1 MEKTIRISTTGKVLR
16 ILLAVALAL
25 STLALPSIAWASDSA
40 YISVGDDI
48 PYAGYGTSHMWADGE
63 QAYCVEPAAATP
75 AEGSYT
81 KHAVTDSTL
90 IAALWF
96 SYGAPG
102 FDKSMWPDSWYDGS
116 DMSSANY
123 LCAGHVLLSYIYQ
136 GSFDAA
142 TYGTSSDFQDWAG
155 DELFGT
161 TLDKIKANKS
171 KVGGGFSA
179 FLMYTGNGTQD
190 MLSFK
195 YNPCGG
201 VRISKQDTQT
211 GTDEQGDATF
221 EGATFAITNES
232 EYAVYVEGKLYEPGE
247 VVKEIT
253 TDADG
258 VAQTSADC
266 LPYGSY
272 HIEETVPPVGYLNQ
286 GTVERDFQVREEGVV
301 VDLTESAPIVNDVV
315 RGGVIVEKDDIELG
329 KSEAIGGADH
339 SSTVGANLNGIEF
352 TIVNE
357 SAHRVIVNGESYDPG
372 QAVLTITTAW
382 NDSEQAYT
390 AQTAEDTLPYGTY
403 TIQETKT
410 NDSYLLTDG
419 EPKTFQVRK
428 EGVIVKAEPGGTDL
442 TFSDQVIRQDLR
454 VAKKAEG
461 ASNASL
467 QVPFKITNVTTG
479 ESHVACTD
487 RNGDFST
494 ASGWNAHSNST
505 NANDNLIDFDGTITA
520 DDMDSRA
527 GIWFGLGED
536 GSMAA
541 VNDSLAAL
549 PYGEYRLTEL
559 RCEANE
565 GYQLIDKTFWVER
578 DSTVAE
584 PIWMS
589 LTDEE
594 APSCHTEAVD
604 ASDGDHVLQ
613 ASDKATITDT
623 VYYENLEVGKTY
635 TVAGALMVK
644 HTGEALIDAEGNP
657 VTATTEFECK
667 ASNGTVDVTFE
678 FDASMLAGKTLVAFE
693 EVTHEGVEVCVHE
706 DINDEGQTV
715 TVVET
720 NTPPTDADD
729 TPNTPET
736 SSTPY
741 DKTGATAPD
750 NEGNALSI
758 LCFVGAAL
766 LGAGAATLGCTFARR
781 KKDDG
786 DAEETS
792 TDDND
797 EEAEE

>member
-1 MEKTIRISTTGKVLR
+1 MEKTIRISTTGKALR

-48 PYAGYGTSHMWADGE
+48 SYAGYATSHMWADGE

-81 KHAVTDSTL
+81 KHAVDDTTL

-116 DMSSANY
+116 DMTSAKY

-161 TLDKIKANKS
+161 TLDKIKVNKS

-179 FLMYTGNGTQD
+179 FLIYTGDTQD

-272 HIEETVPPVGYLNQ
+272 RIEETVPPVGYLNQ

-315 RGGVIVEKDDIELG
+315 RGGVMVEKDDIELG

-390 AQTAEDTLPYGTY
+390 AQTAGDALPYGTY

-410 NDSYLLTDG
+410 NDAYLLTDG

-428 EGVIVKAEPGGTDL
+428 EGVIVKAEPDGDDL

-454 VAKKAEG
+454 VTKKAAG

-467 QVPFKITNVTTG
+467 QVPFKITNMTTG
-479 ESHVACTD
+479 ESHVICTD

-494 ASGWNAHSNST
+494 ASDWNAHSNNT
-505 NANDNLIDFDGTITA
+505 NANDKLIVFDGTITA

-541 VNDSLAAL
+541 VDDSLAAL
-549 PYGEYRLTEL
+549 PYGEYRLAEL

-594 APSCHTEAVD
+594 APGCHTEAVD

-613 ASDKATITDT
+613 ASEKATITDT

-635 TVAGALMVK
+635 TVTGTLMVK
-644 HTGEALIDAEGNP
+644 QTGEALIDAEGNP

-693 EVTHEGVEVCVHE
+693 EVTHEGVEVCAHE
-706 DINDEGQTV
+706 DIDDADQSV

-720 NTPPTDADD
+720 STPPTDVDD
-729 TPNTPET
+729 SPDTPET
-736 SSTPY
+736 TTTPY

-766 LGAGAATLGCTFARR
+766 LGAGAATLGRTFARR